1 MAQHALLVRLWRRR
15 AVAVF
20 ALPSCER
27 RFGEGSRQPN
37 LDVREVRFGENRTD
51 LAEEFG
57 LSAVQLLPLAVHSS
71 KGSLPGPSVPR
82 RAIRQREMLP
92 LR

>member
-1 MAQHALLVRLWRRR
+1 
-15 AVAVF
+15 
-20 ALPSCER
+20 
-27 RFGEGSRQPN
+27 
-37 LDVREVRFGENRTD
+37 
-51 LAEEFG
+51 
-57 LSAVQLLPLAVHSS
+57 LPLAVHSS